1 MKKFISILLI
11 LSFLFAFCSCDG
23 NNNGEETTTDE
34 NYVLPT
40 PVVTSNISLP
50 YTSAAG
56 FNPYKTESSLNRDL
70 LPVMYESLFIAT
82 DNGKGKPQLAAS
94 GEIDGK
100 TVTVKLLQGIK
111 FSDGGEFIS
120 SHVKSSYE
128 KAKSSAFYK
137 TQLSNISSITLI
149 DNYTI
154 KFTLQSLDPMA
165 LNMLDFQLL
174 KVMMILMSEPENTL

>member
-1 MKKFISILLI
+1 MRKFISIFLI
-11 LSFLFAFCSCDG
+11 LALLFAFCSCDG
-23 NNNGEETTTDE
+23 NNGNDETTTE
-34 NYVLPT
+34 ESYVLPT

-50 YTSAAG
+50 YTSASD

-82 DNGKGKPQLAAS
+82 DNGKGKTQLAAS

-120 SHVKSSYE
+120 SHVKASYE
-128 KAKSSAFYK
+128 KAKNSGFYK
-137 TQLSNISSITLI
+137 AQLSNISSITLV
-149 DNYTI
+149 DNFTVR
-154 KFTLQSLDPMA
+154 FTLRSADPMA
-165 LNMLDFQLL
+165 LN
-174 KVMMILMSEPENTL
+174 TLNFPIAKSNRAS